1 MNLWNRR
8 QAAVIYVLMV
18 LIVGTPLYREE
29 TPRQNKARW
38 ILRQS

>member
-8 QAAVIYVLMV
+8 KAAVIFVLMV
-18 LIVGTPLYREE
+18 LIVGPFIGKKRRGKIR
-29 TPRQNKARW
+29 PRW